1 MSIINFTVSVPINTP
16 EEDTIY
22 ITGNH
27 DVLNNWEPPGLPLE
41 KTGEKEYNI
50 ELDLPEGSEIEFKF
64 TRGTWPSVEGDE
76 DFQEAGS
83 RVYTVDS
90 DEDVYLTVAN
100 WVDLVDIEK
109 EILSAG
115 GEYHAD
121 CEQLLISNGSSQE
134 NLWGG
139 GFRFNNKEVDFM
151 ALTNFKPSI
160 NHFTYEI
167 SLPEI
172 REKVEKTI
180 RKIFDNE

>member
-1 MSIINFTVSVPINTP
+1 VIIVFEKKADK
-16 EEDTIY
+16 EEVTEVTKIY
-22 ITGNH
+22 KG
-27 DVLNNWEPPGLPLE
+27 
-41 KTGEKEYNI
+41 
-50 ELDLPEGSEIEFKF
+50 
-64 TRGTWPSVEGDE
+64 
-76 DFQEAGS
+76 
-83 RVYTVDS
+83 YTKV
-90 DEDVYLTVAN
+90 V
-100 WVDLVDIEK
+100 VDIEK